1 MRYPQHF
8 YYEVFEGYYYDYVL
22 LELATV
28 LFFTSFV
35 TMLNH
40 AQGRNVMWQQV
51 SIVGQQLNS
60 HPYIS
65 YWLFYYI
72 RV

>member
-22 LELATV
+22 LELAPV

-35 TMLNH
+35 TMPNH
-40 AQGRNVMWQQV
+40 AQGRNVM
-51 SIVGQQLNS
+51 
-60 HPYIS
+60 
-65 YWLFYYI
+65 
-72 RV
+72 